1 MSQMKQVILLIATV
15 GLLSL
20 LSAASKPLQQAEKA
34 TIVQQLLKDDIPRIM
49 SPDERFATG
58 GQPSDAAFSKLAAN
72 GYRVVLNLRTPSE
85 GVDLGRERK
94 SVEKAGMR
102 YVSIPVDPEAPK
114 VEQVDEFLRTVKNAD
129 NQPMFIHCGSGNRA
143 GAFWMIYRAVEQ
155 RWPADK
161 AASEATQI
169 GLTSVSL
176 KTFAQDY
183 IASHQPKKKAG

>member
-1 MSQMKQVILLIATV
+1 MKHVICLIATV

-20 LSAASKPLQQAEKA
+20 LSSAASKPLQQANKD
-34 TIVQQLLKDDIPRIM
+34 TIVQELLRDDIPRIM
-49 SPDERFATG
+49 CPDERFATG
-58 GQPSDAAFSKLAAN
+58 GQPVDAAFPKLAAH

-85 GVDLGRERK
+85 GVDLAHERQA
-94 SVEKAGMR
+94 VEKAGMR
-102 YVSIPVDPEAPK
+102 FVSIPVDPEAPT
-114 VEQVDEFLRTVKNAD
+114 VEQVDEFLRTVRNAD

-155 RWPADK
+155 GWPADK

-169 GLTSVSL
+169 GLTSASL
-176 KTFAQDY
+176 KTFAQEY